1 MITGINSASNN
12 KNMNSGQ
19 TKGLGG
25 MKAEDFLSI
34 MVKELQQQDPFEP
47 TSSKDLINQVGQVS
61 SIQSN
66 MELIQTLKELSLNQ
80 QLSAASSLLGKLVLG
95 RNEDGDEVNGIVT
108 GVKREGDKIYI
119 ELDSGQQLSID
130 NVLQVFDKSKDIPE
144 TDTGGTE

>member
-19 TKGLGG
+19 IKGLGG